1 MNTSKSM
8 PITVPDHPSAATLA
22 AMIDHTLLVPT
33 ATSEQII
40 TLCEEAVEYGFA
52 SVCIPPLHVPL
63 AVQRLYGSTVKL
75 GSVVAFPC
83 GYNRLRQKV
92 QEAADLVAAGAE
104 EIDMVIA
111 LNHLL
116 ENRLDH
122 LEEEIAQV
130 VMAAQPASVKVII
143 ECCYLD
149 RAQKIAATRTIIK
162 AGAAFVKTST
172 GFGAAGALAEDVLL
186 LAQIAQTRI
195 GVKAA
200 GGIRS
205 FTACR
210 EMIAAGATRIG
221 TSSGVKIIAEMP
233 TVEDL

>member
-1 MNTSKSM
+1 
-8 PITVPDHPSAATLA
+8 
-22 AMIDHTLLVPT
+22 
-33 ATSEQII
+33 
-40 TLCEEAVEYGFA
+40 
-52 SVCIPPLHVPL
+52 
-63 AVQRLYGSTVKL
+63 
-75 GSVVAFPC
+75 
-83 GYNRLRQKV
+83 
-92 QEAADLVAAGAE
+92 
-104 EIDMVIA
+104 MVIT

-116 ENRLDH
+116 ENRLDC

-130 VMAAQPASVKVII
+130 VMAAQTASVKVII

-172 GFGAAGALAEDVLL
+172 GFGSSGALAEDVLL
-186 LAQIAQTRI
+186 LAQTAQARI

-205 FTACR
+205 LKDCK

-221 TSSGVKIIAEMP
+221 TSSGVKIIGEVASAAP
-233 TVEDL
+233 

>member
-1 MNTSKSM
+1 M
-8 PITVPDHPSAATLA
+8 PITEPDCHPAAALA
-22 AMIDHTLLVPT
+22 AMIDHTLLAPT

-40 TLCEEAVEYGFA
+40 SLCEEAVEYGFA
-52 SVCIPPLHVPL
+52 SVCVPPMHVPL
-63 AVQRLYGSTVKL
+63 ALQRLYGSVVKV
-75 GSVVAFPC
+75 GSVVGFPC
-83 GYNRLRQKV
+83 GYNSLRQKV
-92 QEAADLVAAGAE
+92 QEAADLVAVGAQE
-104 EIDMVIA
+104 VDMVIA

-116 ENRLDH
+116 ENRLDL

-130 VMAAQPASVKVII
+130 VMAAQTASVKVII

-172 GFGAAGALAEDVLL
+172 GFGPSGALAEDVLL
-186 LAQIAQTRI
+186 LAQTTQSRI

-205 FTACR
+205 LKDCK

-221 TSSGVKIIAEMP
+221 TSSGVKIFGEIATAEAS
-233 TVEDL
+233 

>member
-1 MNTSKSM
+1 M
-8 PITVPDHPSAATLA
+8 PITVPECHPAAALA
-22 AMIDHTLLVPT
+22 AKIDHTLLTPA

-40 TLCEEAVEYGFA
+40 NLCEEAVEYGFA

-63 AVQRLYGSTVKL
+63 VVQRLYGSVVKV
-75 GSVVAFPC
+75 GSVVGFPC
-83 GYNRLRQKV
+83 GYNSLRQKV
-92 QEAADLVAAGAE
+92 QETADLVAAGAQ

-116 ENRLDH
+116 ENRLER

-130 VMAAQPASVKVII
+130 VMAAQTASVKVII

-149 RAQKIAATRTIIK
+149 RTQKIAATRTIIK

-172 GFGAAGALAEDVLL
+172 GFGPSGALAEDVLL
-186 LAQIAQTRI
+186 LAQTAQARI

-205 FTACR
+205 LNHCQ

-221 TSSGVKIIAEMP
+221 TSSGVSIIEEIAAAE
-233 TVEDL
+233 VS

>member
-1 MNTSKSM
+1 M
-8 PITVPDHPSAATLA
+8 PITGPDPPLAAALA
-22 AMIDHTLLVPT
+22 AMIDHTLLAPT
-33 ATSEQII
+33 ATPEQIVN
-40 TLCEEAVEYGFA
+40 LCEEAVEYGFA

-63 AVQRLYGSTVKL
+63 AVQRLYGSGVKV
-75 GSVVAFPC
+75 GSVVGFPC
-83 GYNRLRQKV
+83 GYNSLRQKV
-92 QEAADLVAAGAE
+92 QETADLVAAGTD

-116 ENRLDH
+116 ENHLDH
-122 LEEEIAQV
+122 LEEEIAQT
-130 VMAAQPASVKVII
+130 VMAAQTARVKVII

-149 RAQKIAATRTIIK
+149 RAQKIAATRTVMR

-172 GFGAAGALAEDVLL
+172 GFGPSGALVEDVLL
-186 LAQIAQTRI
+186 LAHTVQARI

-205 FTACR
+205 LKHCQ

-221 TSSGVKIIAEMP
+221 TSSGVKIIGEIAVAEAS
-233 TVEDL
+233 